1 MIYDPY
7 KMQEELDDFEN
18 CRKKQK
24 NYKLLIDFNKT
35 NLNLDKKSMEINNI
49 KYKTRKKLTKEI
61 MVKNKNKNNLFN
73 E

>member
-1 MIYDPY
+1 
-7 KMQEELDDFEN
+7 MQEELDDFEN

-49 KYKTRKKLTKEI
+49 KYKTRKKLNKETI
-61 MVKNKNKNNLFN
+61 VKNKSKNNLFN